1 MRFFVAPFLLLISVI
16 AAAEKTPEIIIESTE
31 PRLTANIRNHL
42 TIASEPCNRSLLQLQ
57 WFRSRIPREV
67 DAAARALGYYHA
79 RIENL
84 TLDLKE
90 DCWQLKLT
98 VEPGPR
104 VRVVS
109 VKVQIVGQALEDPFF
124 DGILGAL
131 PVKPGDPLNHGEY
144 EKTKLLLKNLALK
157 RGYFDAR
164 FSKHELKVDVRKNQA
179 AIDLEFDSGPRHY
192 IGPITIDQNILDP
205 DFAYRYVNVA
215 PGAPYSSEAVA
226 NLYRRF
232 ADSGLFRHIRIDAN
246 PVEGPVPEVPISVSL
261 IAKKRHRYAF
271 GVGFDTNTGPRAS
284 FNYLNRY
291 VNRRGHQFKLEL
303 RYTPVEPRATATYTI
318 PLWDPLRE
326 SLRFNAGYR
335 RRDVDSFVS
344 DQGTLN
350 IVFTHLRRDWTETL
364 SLNLR
369 YESSRVGT
377 GEIIQSL
384 IWMPTLGWARK
395 EAEVKN
401 RLVLHGHKF
410 DFKLRGGVS
419 LLGNSAHFL
428 RLRMFGRYA
437 FSLPWKAR
445 IHHRWE
451 IGALAT
457 PAFGKL
463 TAGNRFFT
471 GGDNS
476 IRGYKYL
483 SLGPLNDQGEVIGGR
498 YLGVVSVEYEQT
510 VYGDWG
516 VALFVDGGNA
526 YNELK
531 HLWRDRKFGG
541 GVGLRWLSP
550 VGLVRLDFAVPLNH
564 QYTDFRIHFAIG
576 PVL

>member
-1 MRFFVAPFLLLISVI
+1 MRLFVALFLLLISVI
-16 AAAEKTPEIIIESTE
+16 AAAQKVPEIFIESVQSQ
-31 PRLTANIRNHL
+31 LSANIRNHL
-42 TIASEPCNRSLLQLQ
+42 TIASEPCKRSLLQLQ
-57 WFRSRIPREV
+57 WFRARIPQEV

-79 RIENL
+79 RIEHL
-84 TLDLKE
+84 SLSMKD
-90 DCWQLKLT
+90 DCWQLKLS
-98 VEPGPR
+98 VDPGPR

-109 VKVQIVGQALEDPFF
+109 VKVQVLGQASEDPFF
-124 DGILGAL
+124 NEILRTL

-144 EKTKLLLKNLALK
+144 EKIKLLLKNLALK
-157 RGYFDAR
+157 RGYFDAH
-164 FSKHELKVDVRKNQA
+164 FSKHELKVDVQENLA
-179 AIDLEFDSGPRHY
+179 EIHLEFDSGPRHY

-205 DFAYRYVNVA
+205 EFACRYVNVA
-215 PGAPYSSEAVA
+215 SGEPYTSEAVA

-232 ADSGLFRHIRIDAN
+232 ADSGLFRHIKIDAN
-246 PVEGPVPEVPISVSL
+246 PIEGPVPEVPISVSL
-261 IAKKRHRYAF
+261 IAKKRHRYSL

-291 VNRRGHQFKLEL
+291 VNRRGHQFNVEL

-326 SLRFNAGYR
+326 SLRFNTGYR
-335 RRDVDSFVS
+335 RQDVDSFVS

-350 IVFTHLRRDWTETL
+350 IAFTHLRKEWTESL
-364 SLNLR
+364 SLSLR
-369 YESSRVGT
+369 YEVSQVGRE
-377 GEIIQSL
+377 EIIQSL
-384 IWMPTLGWARK
+384 ILMPTAGWTQK
-395 EAEVKN
+395 EVEIKN
-401 RLVLHGHKF
+401 RLIHHGHKF

-428 RLRMFGRYA
+428 KLQLFGRYA

-451 IGALAT
+451 LGAMAT
-457 PAFGKL
+457 PAFGRL
-463 TAGNRFFT
+463 TASNRFFT

-483 SLGPLNDQGEVIGGR
+483 SLGPLNDKGKVVGGR
-498 YLGVVSVEYEQT
+498 YLGVVSLEYEQM

-526 YNELK
+526 YDELK

-541 GVGLRWLSP
+541 GVGLRWVSP

-564 QYTDFRIHFAIG
+564 GYKDFRIHFAIG